1 MSMIS
6 CNAIYYKFYNDNNAI
21 NYMFQLFYNA
31 IFYSCGAVHMV
42 SLAINPSA
50 RRFVKSLA
58 EKPVSISHSPK
69 NV

>member
-21 NYMFQLFYNA
+21 
-31 IFYSCGAVHMV
+31 FYSCGVVHMV

-58 EKPVSISHSPK
+58 EKTVSISHSPK